1 MPTMYSFKYYSSY
14 VFQQHFI
21 VAVNSDQKT
30 QGKFSIL
37 WCHLLQCIQKNSSA
51 WHFSM
56 EARTTSA
63 LKLKVSHNSFINCG
77 YFRPL
82 NLCNFFLGV
91 FNLLEAR
98 VLSFFY
104 FLLTCQLKFCHFY
117 CRICLYIFLLS
128 LFSMKHPALF
138 NFRNGFLFIFY

>member
-82 NLCNFFLGV
+82 NLCAISFLEF

-98 VLSFFY
+98 VLSFY
-104 FLLTCQLKFCHFY
+104 FFSFVIFCHFIA
-117 CRICLYIFLLS
+117 RLEYIVFIFSCSAFLLS
-128 LFSMKHPALF
+128 ILHFS
-138 NFRNGFLFIFY
+138 IFEMAFVTS